1 MSGSL
6 QGTFSAPHTH
16 SSSSNGSLYPY
27 PPLSPYPDVII
38 NPLLTSTLPF
48 LTWPALALDSLT
60 SLFQTGWFIS
70 VSNLE
75 NTMNKFNPVE
85 ISQLIG
91 LESYLSQLEIKIPG
105 HTPAC
110 RRRHDAFNAWCIP
123 ARQCWRRRRLHHPW
137 SQYYHF
143 LLYYYSVTTLCKHW
157 ASLTRLEVLG
167 DTVVSFTWF
176 CPRLILSLL
185 RQ

>member
-70 VSNLE
+70 VSSLE
-75 NTMNKFNPVE
+75 NTMNMFIPVE
-85 ISQLIG
+85 ISQL
-91 LESYLSQLEIKIPG
+91 EIKMPG
-105 HTPAC
+105 NTPAC

-123 ARQCWRRRRLHHPW
+123 ARRCWRRRRLHHPW

-143 LLYYYSVTTLCKHW
+143 LLYYSVTTLCKHW
-157 ASLTRLEVLG
+157 ASLTSLEVLG
-167 DTVVSFTWF
+167 DTVVSYGFVH
-176 CPRLILSLL
+176 SLL
-185 RQ
+185 CLYWDNKSSNL